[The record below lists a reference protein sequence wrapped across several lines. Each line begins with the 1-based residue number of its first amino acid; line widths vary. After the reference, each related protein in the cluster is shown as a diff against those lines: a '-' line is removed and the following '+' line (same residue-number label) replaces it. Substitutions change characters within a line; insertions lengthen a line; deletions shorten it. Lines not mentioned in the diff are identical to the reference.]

1 MTDVTSPEVTSRREN
16 SMDEKQKLDAS
27 VDEDEASVEGHAAIN
42 FRPLEPG
49 PGNQVMRKPTHY
61 REPRTN
67 S

>member
-1 MTDVTSPEVTSRREN
+1 MAKKALKQQATDV
-16 SMDEKQKLDAS
+16 S

-49 PGNQVMRKPTHY
+49 PGTKATREPIARKPTV
-61 REPRTN
+61 RDPRV

>member
-1 MTDVTSPEVTSRREN
+1 
-16 SMDEKQKLDAS
+16 MDEKQKLDAS

-49 PGNQVMRKPTHY
+49 PGNTVNSRKPVIN
-61 REPRTN
+61 REPHLK